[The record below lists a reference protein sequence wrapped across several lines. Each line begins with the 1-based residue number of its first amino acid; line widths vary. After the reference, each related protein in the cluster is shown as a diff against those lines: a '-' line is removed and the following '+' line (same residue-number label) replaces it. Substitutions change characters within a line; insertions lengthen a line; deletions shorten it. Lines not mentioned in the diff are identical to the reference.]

1 MQRSITMKLFRKT
14 VALLMAI
21 ALATSSLAGCSGN
34 SDSSS
39 DTSSTATNSST
50 TSTASDTGT
59 SSTGEEASASALPF
73 DETLTVTMMISENAT
88 QPVNPDS
95 SLIQYMKEHLNVDLQ
110 LQIIPG
116 SDYATRVATALAS
129 NSMPDMIRACQPY
142 QFSQYAPTGMLLNI
156 DDYKEYAPDYYALID
171 GEDRIGETNKLRING
186 SMYGFETLEY
196 YRVAIAPINAIRTD
210 LLEEAGLDMPTTW
223 DEFYDALL
231 AIKEK
236 HPDMTGFSSRAGTR
250 TMIGRY
256 AYQLGSGGFNVV
268 DTTNGVYYEPEEDAY
283 IYGPTSENFKAV
295 IEFFAQAY
303 KDGILDPDY
312 ATMTQET
319 YWEKL
324 SSGRTMSICD
334 NNSFIGRVFNPALE
348 QIDEN
353 AAFDIVPPLENDLG
367 QTRQYRYN
375 KDWTDQIIVSSQVDE
390 PEKVVQFLNWFYT
403 DEGRMLTNFGVEG
416 QDYDIVDGNP
426 MIKQEIVDAN
436 SDASDVFTAIQGE
449 LGLGLQGLATYVDE
463 YTYHQVSDPI
473 FLEQAEK
480 IDQYTEDGSIVYAPL
495 YPSLSQE
502 DNERATS
509 LQANLNNVFDQEIDK
524 FIIGQRSMDEW
535 DDFVATLESQGASE
549 LAEIYNNAY
558 QALQE

>member
-1 MQRSITMKLFRKT
+1 MKLFRKT

-59 SSTGEEASASALPF
+59 SSTGETSGSALPF
-73 DETLTVTMMISENAT
+73 DETLTISYMVSESPT
-88 QPVNPDS
+88 QQINVDS
-95 SLIQYMKEHLNVDLQ
+95 NLIQYINDTLNVKLELQ
-110 LQIIPG
+110 VIPS
-116 SDYATRVATALAS
+116 SDYTTRVSTALAS
-129 NSMPDMIRACQPY
+129 NSMPDMIRTASISQI
-142 QFSQYAPTGMLLNI
+142 SQYAPTGMLLNI
-156 DDYKEYAPDYYALID
+156 DDYKDYAPDYYAIVD
-171 GEDRIGETNKLRING
+171 ADDRIEETNKVRVNG
-186 SMYGFETLEY
+186 GLYGFQQLEY

-210 LLEEAGLDMPTTW
+210 LLEDAGLDMPTTW

-236 HPDMTGFSSRAGTR
+236 NPDMTGFSSRVGTR
-250 TMIGRY
+250 AMIGRY
-256 AYQLGSGGFNVV
+256 AYQLGSGGFSVV
-268 DTTNGVYYEPEEDAY
+268 DTNNGVYYEPEEDAY

-334 NNSFIGRVFNPALE
+334 NNSFIGRVFNPALAE
-348 QIDEN
+348 VDEN

-375 KDWTDQIIVSSQVDE
+375 KDWTEFTIVSSQVDE
-390 PEKVVQFLNWFYT
+390 PEKIVEFMNWFYT
-403 DEGRMLTNFGVEG
+403 EEGRMVTNFGIEG
-416 QDYDIVDGNP
+416 QDYDVVDGMP
-426 MIKQEIVDAN
+426 TIKQEIVDAN
-436 SDASDVFTAIQGE
+436 ADASDVFSAIQSQLGVGH
-449 LGLGLQGLATYVDE
+449 LGLACYIDETTYK
-463 YTYHQVSDPI
+463 QVSDPI
-473 FLEQAEK
+473 FMEQAEE
-480 IDQYTEDGSIVYAPL
+480 IDQYTEEGTIEFAPL
-495 YPSLSQE
+495 YPALSEE